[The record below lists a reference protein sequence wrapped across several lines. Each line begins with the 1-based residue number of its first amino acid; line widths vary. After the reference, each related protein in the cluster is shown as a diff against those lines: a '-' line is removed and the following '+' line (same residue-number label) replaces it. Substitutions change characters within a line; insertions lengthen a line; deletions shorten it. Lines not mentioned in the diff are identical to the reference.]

1 MIGWRYQRG
10 SRSLA
15 NTIGNEVLN
24 DAPMITNCEA
34 PGTLAPSKVTA
45 EDEEE
50 EFFAEDVDLDILEKL
65 IDTLL
70 SGLKDRNTIV
80 RWAAAKGIG
89 RVTGRLT
96 MDLAD

>member
-1 MIGWRYQRG
+1 
-10 SRSLA
+10 
-15 NTIGNEVLN
+15 
-24 DAPMITNCEA
+24 MITNCDA
-34 PGTLAPSKVTA
+34 PGTLAPSKMPAA
-45 EDEEE
+45 EDDED

-70 SGLKDRNTIV
+70 SSLKDRNTIV